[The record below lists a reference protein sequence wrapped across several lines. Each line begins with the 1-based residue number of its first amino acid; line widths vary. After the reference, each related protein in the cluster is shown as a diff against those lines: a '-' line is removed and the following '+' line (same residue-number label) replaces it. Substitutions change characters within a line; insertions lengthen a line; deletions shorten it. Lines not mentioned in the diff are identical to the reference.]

1 MRSLLLDQGLSAPAA
16 QALREMGWD
25 ALHVREIG
33 MAEAEDLAI
42 LAYAAAQK
50 RVLVTLDH
58 DFPQILALTGAAL
71 PSVILIRR
79 ERLKTTGLIRLLEEI
94 FDSYEHE
101 LAAGSVLSAGHR
113 STRVR
118 LLPLR

>member
-1 MRSLLLDQGLSAPAA
+1 MRSLLLDQGLSARAA

-33 MAEAEDLAI
+33 MAEAADLAI

-79 ERLKTTGLIRLLEEI
+79 ERLKTKGLIRLLEEI
-94 FDSYEHE
+94 FESYEQE
-101 LAAGSVLSAGHR
+101 LEAGCILSVGHR

-118 LLPLR
+118 LLPLT